1 MSELVL
7 YRSPVSSAVRRV
19 EIAMRLK
26 GLTYREVRFDLAEA
40 KRAGHDYRRINPQ
53 TKVPSLVHGDVVL
66 TQSLAIL
73 EYLEE
78 SFPDVPLLPRAPA
91 ARARARMLAQVVACE
106 MHPLQ
111 NTWVARW
118 MQAYWNTPEAKTLAW
133 QRHWIAEGL
142 RAIEGHLTGDSFC
155 VGDVPTIADCCLVP
169 QVANAH
175 AYGVDMAPYPRVL
188 AVERR
193 CLEIAAFRPG

>member
-19 EIAMRLK
+19 EIALKLK
-26 GLTYREVRFDLAEA
+26 GLAYREVRFDLAEA
-40 KRAGHDYRRINPQ
+40 KRSGHDYRRINPQ
-53 TKVPSLVHGDVVL
+53 TKVPSLMHGDVVL

-78 SFPDVPLLPRAPA
+78 CFPDVPLLPRAPA

-118 MQAYWNTPEAKTLAW
+118 MQAYWRTPEEKTLAW
-133 QRHWIAEGL
+133 QRHWISEGL
-142 RAIEGHLTGDSFC
+142 RTIESCLGGDSFC
-155 VGDVPTIADCCLVP
+155 VGEAPTIADCCLVP

-175 AYGVDMAPYPRVL
+175 AYQIDMTPYPGVL

-193 CLEIAAFRPG
+193 CLELPAFQPG

>member
-7 YRSPVSSAVRRV
+7 YRSPISSAVRRV
-19 EIAMRLK
+19 EIALKLK
-26 GLTYREVRFDLAEA
+26 GLEYREVRLDLAEA
-40 KRAGHDYRRINPQ
+40 KRSGHDYRRINPQ
-53 TKVPSLVHGDVVL
+53 TKVPSLAHGDIVL

-78 SFPDVPLLPRAPA
+78 AFPAVPLLPKAPV
-91 ARARARMLAQVVACE
+91 ARARARMLAQIVACE
-106 MHPLQ
+106 IHPLQ

-118 MQAYWNTPEAKTLAW
+118 MQAYWNTPEEKTLAW

-142 RAIEGHLTGDSFC
+142 RAIEDNLGADPFC
-155 VGDVPTIADCCLVP
+155 VGASPSIADCCVIP

-175 AYGVDMAPYPRVL
+175 AYEIDMTPYPKVL
-188 AVERR
+188 AIERR
-193 CLEIAAFRPG
+193 CLQIAAFQPG